1 MQIFS
6 YDSKII
12 TSLMSTGGWQV
23 VNNWQNLAN
32 VGKERPL
39 DRQVVFPAGP
49 KLGKMMNGCMA
60 FPPCQPFIMISQ
72 VHLSSPCCPA
82 SFSSYVLSI
91 FQERATILPIVLAK
105 NQHWH
110 SKEILL
116 FCQQILF
123 QVVKKVPKAL
133 FYVKNCLNGFDFFIY
148 RYQSGLKSIQGHIF
162 YS

>member
-1 MQIFS
+1 MVLILRQVGGTENVNDMQIFS
-6 YDSKII
+6 YNSKII
-12 TSLMSTGGWQV
+12 TSIMSTGGRQM

-32 VGKERPL
+32 VVKELPL

-82 SFSSYVLSI
+82 SFSSYGLSI
-91 FQERATILPIVLAK
+91 FQERATKLPIVFAK
-105 NQHWH
+105 NQHRH

-116 FCQQILF
+116 FCQQTLF
-123 QVVKKVPKAL
+123 RVVKKVPKAL
-133 FYVKNCLNGFDFFIY
+133 FFMSKTV
-148 RYQSGLKSIQGHIF
+148 
-162 YS
+162 